1 MNELNVLICEDEG
14 PAGKL
19 LVSYLEEIAPG
30 ISIVGI
36 IETGEEAKDM
46 ILKQG
51 DSIDLIFMDI
61 ELADGPCF
69 NTLDQMELST
79 PIIFTT
85 AYDEYALKAFRL
97 NSVDYLVKPITKEH
111 VLSALEK
118 FESMKTMFVDTEK
131 FRFTRNFFEQK
142 TYKERFLVKL
152 GRKLFPV
159 KTKEIAYFMA
169 TDKMVWLVT
178 DQNKKYII
186 NYTLNDLEELLDPD
200 LFFRL
205 NRQFICNISSIQEL
219 EPYFKGQVTAKLFP
233 IPDIEVVVSRNK
245 TPELKNWLGV

>member
-19 LVSYLEEIAPG
+19 LMSYLKEIAPE
-30 ISIVGI
+30 ISIEKI
-36 IETGEEAKDM
+36 IETGEEAKEFIQDM
-46 ILKQG
+46 GESL
-51 DSIDLIFMDI
+51 DLIFMDI

-69 NTLDQMELST
+69 NTLDQMELT
-79 PIIFTT
+79 IPIIFTT

-97 NSVDYLVKPITKEH
+97 NSVDYLVKPITKDQ
-111 VLSALEK
+111 VLSALDKYETMKSAFVGNEK
-118 FESMKTMFVDTEK
+118 FL
-131 FRFTRNFFEQK
+131 FTKNFFEQK
-142 TYKERFLVKL
+142 TFKERFLVKL

-159 KTKEIAYFMA
+159 KTEDIAYFMA

-205 NRQFICNISSIQEL
+205 NRQFISNISSIKEL
-219 EPYFKGQVTAKLFP
+219 EPYFKGQVTAKLHP
-233 IPDIEVVVSRNK
+233 VPDIEVIVSRNK